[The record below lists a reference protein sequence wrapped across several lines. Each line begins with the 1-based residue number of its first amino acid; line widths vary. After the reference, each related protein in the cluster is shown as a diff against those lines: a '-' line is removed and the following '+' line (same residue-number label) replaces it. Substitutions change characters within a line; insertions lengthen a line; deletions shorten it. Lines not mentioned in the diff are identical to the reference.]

1 MDGAQK
7 RPTRRICLRF
17 PSLAMVD
24 NKSISATRDI
34 GIMAHVDAGKTT
46 TTERILFYTGRS
58 HRIGEVD
65 DGAATMD
72 YMVQEQER
80 GITIQSA
87 ATTCHWNDHRINII
101 DTPGHVDFTVEVER
115 ALRVLDGAVAVFD
128 AAAGVESQSET
139 VWRQASR
146 YGVPRIVFVNKFDKV
161 GAKLSITIDSL
172 RERLDAHPLIIH
184 LPIGAENDFSGVV
197 DLLEMQV
204 LHFTGDSGE
213 IVERTPLTETLD
225 AALFAEAKAARIVLI
240 EALGEVDEEV
250 MELYLGDSGT
260 EIGATVLKAALRRA
274 TLALKGFPVLCGS
287 SLRNKGVQPVLDAIV
302 DFLPSPLDLPP
313 VMARIAD
320 ASEGDAP
327 APAGGATAD
336 QLVER
341 RPTPTDPFLALAFKV
356 IHDPHRGALVFFRV
370 YSGTIKAREALTNA
384 TRKRKEKVHR
394 LLQIHANKTTECD
407 EVSVGDIVAAVGLK
421 FTGTGD
427 TLIAATDKERVVLAG
442 MEIPEPVIFRSI
454 EPKTAADQKDLDEA
468 LARFQRED
476 PSFKLREDKDSGQT
490 LVCGQGELHLEVLI
504 DRLLREYR
512 LDVRVGK
519 PQVAYRET
527 LGTAL
532 RKTLEYDREIG
543 GKRQYA
549 KVVLDLR
556 PRDRGTGNVFSNDL
570 PAAPDGKP
578 LLPAN
583 LVAAVEEAVGD
594 SFTRGPLLGFPVE
607 DVGVSLLDAAYD
619 ESDSSEG
626 AFKAA
631 ASMAFSEGSE
641 AANPRLLEPI
651 MAVDVSTPNDFTG
664 NVNSD
669 LSTRRGRVTG
679 MEPIPGSAN
688 AQTVRAEV
696 PLAQLVGYATA
707 LRSATQGR
715 ASYSMRFSHNA
726 EVSASVQQ
734 EVVTRIRGY

>member
-1 MDGAQK
+1 
-7 RPTRRICLRF
+7 
-17 PSLAMVD
+17 MVD
-24 NKSISATRDI
+24 NNTIAATRDI

-87 ATTCHWNDHRINII
+87 ATTCHWEDHRINII

-146 YGVPRIVFVNKFDKV
+146 YGVPRIVFINKFDKV

-172 RERLDAHPLIIH
+172 KERLEAHPLIIQ

-204 LHFTGDSGE
+204 LHFTGDAGE
-213 IVERTPLTETLD
+213 TVEKTPLTESID
-225 AALFAEAKAARIVLI
+225 AGLFAEATAARAALV
-240 EALGEVDEEV
+240 ESLGEVDEEI
-250 MELYLGDSGT
+250 MEMYLED
-260 EIGATVLKAALRRA
+260 EGASIAASDLKAALRRA
-274 TLALKGFPVLCGS
+274 TLQLKGFPVLCGS
-287 SLRNKGVQPVLDAIV
+287 SLRNKGVQPVLDAII

-313 VMARIAD
+313 VEAQVAGKDLEIAD
-320 ASEGDAP
+320 DAP
-327 APAGGATAD
+327 SV
-336 QLVER
+336 LR
-341 RPTPTDPFLALAFKV
+341 RPSPSDPFLALAFKV

-370 YSGTIKAREALTNA
+370 YSGTLKAREAITNA
-384 TRKRKEKVHR
+384 TRKRKEKVQR
-394 LLQIHANKTTECD
+394 LLQIHASKTTECD

-427 TLIAATDKERVVLAG
+427 TLIAAADKERVVLAG
-442 MEIPEPVIFRSI
+442 MKIPEPVIFRSI
-454 EPKTAADQKDLDEA
+454 EPKTAADQKNLEEA

-476 PSFKLREDKDSGQT
+476 PSFKLREDADSGQT

-504 DRLLREYR
+504 DRLLREYK

-527 LGTAL
+527 IASPL
-532 RKTLEYDREIG
+532 RKELEYDREIG

-549 KVVLDLR
+549 KVVIELA
-556 PRDRGTGNVFSNDL
+556 PRERGEGNLFTCVIGDG
-570 PAAPDGKP
+570 PDGKP

-583 LVAAVEEAVGD
+583 FVAAVEEAIGD

-607 DVGVSLLDAAYD
+607 DMAVTLVDAAFD
-619 ESDSSEG
+619 ETDTTEG
-626 AFKAA
+626 TFKAA
-631 ASMAFSEGSE
+631 AAMAFSEGVE
-641 AANPRLLEPI
+641 NAAPRLLEPI
-651 MAVDVSTPNDFTG
+651 MSVDVATPNDFTG
-664 NVNSD
+664 AVNSD
-669 LSTRRGRVTG
+669 LSGRRGRVIG

-715 ASYSMRFSHNA
+715 ASYSMRFSHNSD
-726 EVSASVQQ
+726 VSASVQD
-734 EVVTRIRGY
+734 EIVTRIRGY

>member
-1 MDGAQK
+1 
-7 RPTRRICLRF
+7 
-17 PSLAMVD
+17 MVD
-24 NKSISATRDI
+24 NNTIARTRDI

-146 YGVPRIVFVNKFDKV
+146 YGVPRIVFINKFDKV

-172 RERLDAHPLIIH
+172 KERLDAHPLIIQ

-197 DLLEMQV
+197 DLVDMAV
-204 LHFTGDSGE
+204 LHFTGDAGE
-213 IVERTPLTETLD
+213 TVEKTPLTEEID
-225 AALFAEAKAARIVLI
+225 AALFAEATEARAALI
-240 EALGEVDEEV
+240 ESLGEVDEEI
-250 MELYLGDSGT
+250 MEMYLEDEGAS
-260 EIGATVLKAALRRA
+260 IGSDVLKAALRRA
-274 TLALKGFPVLCGS
+274 TLELKGFPVLCGS
-287 SLRNKGVQPVLDAIV
+287 SLRNKGVQPVLDAIL
-302 DFLPSPLDLPP
+302 DFLPSPLELPP
-313 VMARIAD
+313 VQAQVATQGKDGNIEVA
-320 ASEGDAP
+320 EDAP
-327 APAGGATAD
+327 
-336 QLVER
+336 LVER
-341 RPTPTDPFLALAFKV
+341 RPSPTDPFLALAFKV
-356 IHDPHRGALVFFRV
+356 VHDPHRGALVFFRV
-370 YSGTIKAREALTNA
+370 YSGTLKAREAITNA
-384 TRKRKEKVHR
+384 TRKRKEKVQR
-394 LLQIHANKTTECD
+394 LLQIHASKTTECD
-407 EVSVGDIVAAVGLK
+407 EVSVGDIVAAVGFK

-427 TLIAATDKERVVLAG
+427 TLIAASDKERVVLAG

-468 LARFQRED
+468 LARFERED
-476 PSFKLREDKDSGQT
+476 PSFKLREDKDSGQV

-504 DRLLREYR
+504 DRLLREYK

-527 LGTAL
+527 IGSTL

-549 KVVLDLR
+549 KVVLDLA
-556 PRDRGTGNVFSNDL
+556 PRERGAGNLFESTIGDG
-570 PAAPDGKP
+570 PDGKP
-578 LLPAN
+578 LLAPGF
-583 LVAAVEEAVGD
+583 VAAVEEAIGD
-594 SFTRGPLLGFPVE
+594 SFTRGPLLGFPCE
-607 DVGVSLLDAAYD
+607 DVGVTLVDAAFD
-619 ESDSSEG
+619 ETDSSEG
-626 AFKAA
+626 SFKAA
-631 ASMAFSEGSE
+631 AAMAFSEGLEE
-641 AANPRLLEPI
+641 ATPRLLEPV
-651 MAVDVSTPNDFTG
+651 MAVDVATPNDFTG

-669 LSTRRGRVTG
+669 LSGRRGRVIG

-726 EVSASVQQ
+726 EVSASVQD

>member
-1 MDGAQK
+1 
-7 RPTRRICLRF
+7 
-17 PSLAMVD
+17 MVD
-24 NKSISATRDI
+24 NNSIAATRDI

-46 TTERILFYTGRS
+46 TTERVLFYTGRS

-72 YMVQEQER
+72 FMVQEQER

-101 DTPGHVDFTVEVER
+101 YTPGHVDFTVEVER

-128 AAAGVESQSET
+128 AAAGVESQYET

-146 YGVPRIVFVNKFDKV
+146 YGVPRVVFVNKFDKV
-161 GAKLSITIDSL
+161 GAKLSITLDSL
-172 RERLDAHPLIIH
+172 VERLDAHPLVIQ
-184 LPIGAENDFSGVV
+184 LPIGTENDFSGVV
-197 DLLEMQV
+197 DLIQMEV
-204 LHFTGDSGE
+204 LHFSGE
-213 IVERTPLTETLD
+213 SGETVERTPLTASID
-225 AALFAEAKAARIVLI
+225 PALFAEATQARTALI
-240 EALGEVDEEV
+240 EALGEVDETI
-250 MELYLGDSGT
+250 MEMYLEDEGAN
-260 EIGATVLKAALRRA
+260 IGVAELKAALRRA

-287 SLRNKGVQPVLDAIV
+287 SLRNKGVQPLLDAVV

-313 VMARIAD
+313 VKAKLQQP
-320 ASEGDAP
+320 E
-327 APAGGATAD
+327 GATESAEPK
-336 QLVER
+336 LLER
-341 RPTPTDPFLALAFKV
+341 RPSPTDPFLALAFKV
-356 IHDPHRGALVFFRV
+356 VHDPHRGALVFFRV
-370 YSGTIKAREALTNA
+370 YSGTLKAREALMNT

-394 LLQIHANKTTECD
+394 LLQIHASKTTEVD
-407 EVSVGDIVAAVGLK
+407 EVSVGDIVAAVGFK

-427 TLIAATDKERVVLAG
+427 TLIAATDKEEVVLAG

-468 LARFQRED
+468 LVRFQRED
-476 PSFKLREDKDSGQT
+476 PSFKLREDKDSGQV
-490 LVCGQGELHLEVLI
+490 LICGQGELHLEVII
-504 DRLLREYR
+504 DRMLREYK

-527 LGTAL
+527 IGKGV

-549 KVVLDLR
+549 KVVLDLA
-556 PRDRGTGNVFSNDL
+556 PRERGSGNLFESAVGNG
-570 PAAPDGKP
+570 PDGKP
-578 LLPAN
+578 RLPPN
-583 LVAAVEEAVGD
+583 FVAAVEEAIGD
-594 SFTRGPLLGFPVE
+594 SFTRGPLLGFACE
-607 DVGVSLLDAAYD
+607 DVGVTLVDAAFD
-619 ESDSSEG
+619 EAASSDGS
-626 AFKAA
+626 FKAA
-631 ASMAFSEGSE
+631 ASMAFNEGLEE
-641 AANPRLLEPI
+641 AFPRPLEPV
-651 MAVDVSTPNDFTG
+651 MAVDVATPNDFTG
-664 NVNSD
+664 AVNSD
-669 LSTRRGRVTG
+669 LSGRRGRVIG

-726 EVSASVQQ
+726 DVSAAVQQ

>member
-1 MDGAQK
+1 
-7 RPTRRICLRF
+7 
-17 PSLAMVD
+17 MVD
-24 NKSISATRDI
+24 NNTIAATRDI

-146 YGVPRIVFVNKFDKV
+146 YGVPRIVFINKFDKV

-172 RERLDAHPLIIH
+172 RERLDAHPLIIQ

-204 LHFTGDSGE
+204 LHFTGDAGE
-213 IVERTPLTETLD
+213 TVETTPLSEDID
-225 AALFAEAKAARIVLI
+225 AALFAEATEARIALI
-240 EALGEVDEEV
+240 EALGEVDEEI
-250 MELYLGDSGT
+250 MEMYLEDEGASIGT
-260 EIGATVLKAALRRA
+260 DVLKAALRRA
-274 TLALKGFPVLCGS
+274 TLTLKGFPVLCGS
-287 SLRNKGVQPVLDAIV
+287 SLRNKGVQPLLDAVLDY
-302 DFLPSPLDLPP
+302 LPSPLDLPP
-313 VMARIAD
+313 VQAKVARSGKGSGKESGKESGNEADVAQTDAD
-320 ASEGDAP
+320 AE
-327 APAGGATAD
+327 
-336 QLVER
+336 LVER
-341 RPTPTDPFLALAFKV
+341 RPSPTDPFLALAFKV
-356 IHDPHRGALVFFRV
+356 VHDPHRGALVFFRV
-370 YSGTIKAREALTNA
+370 YSGTLKARDAITNT
-384 TRKRKEKVHR
+384 TRKRKEKVQR
-394 LLQIHANKTTECD
+394 LLQIHASKTTECD
-407 EVSVGDIVAAVGLK
+407 EVSVGDIVAAVGFK
-421 FTGTGD
+421 FTATGD
-427 TLIAATDKERVVLAG
+427 TLIAAADKQRVTLAG

-468 LARFQRED
+468 LTRFQRED
-476 PSFKLREDKDSGQT
+476 PSFKIREDKETGQT
-490 LVCGQGELHLEVLI
+490 LICGQGELHLEVLI
-504 DRLLREYR
+504 DRLLREYK
-512 LDVRVGK
+512 LDVRVGR

-527 LGTAL
+527 ISAPL
-532 RKTLEYDREIG
+532 RKELEYDREIG

-549 KVVLDLR
+549 KVVLDLA
-556 PRDRGTGNVFSNDL
+556 PRERGVGNHFESTLGDG
-570 PAAPDGKP
+570 PDGKP
-578 LLPAN
+578 LLPEN
-583 LVAAVEEAVGD
+583 FVAAIEEAIGD
-594 SFTRGPLLGFPVE
+594 SFTRGPLLGFPCE
-607 DVGVSLLDAAYD
+607 DVGVTLVDAAFD
-619 ESDSSEG
+619 ENDTSEG
-626 AFKAA
+626 SFKAA
-631 ASMAFSEGSE
+631 ASMAFNEGLE
-641 AANPRLLEPI
+641 NATPTLLEPV
-651 MAVDVSTPNDFTG
+651 MSVDVATPNDFTG
-664 NVNSD
+664 AVNSD
-669 LSTRRGRVTG
+669 LSGRRGRVIG

>member
-1 MDGAQK
+1 
-7 RPTRRICLRF
+7 
-17 PSLAMVD
+17 MVD
-24 NKSISATRDI
+24 NNTIAATRDI

-146 YGVPRIVFVNKFDKV
+146 YGVPRIVFINKFDKV

-172 RERLDAHPLIIH
+172 RERLDAHPLIIQ

-197 DLLEMQV
+197 DLIEMQV
-204 LHFTGDSGE
+204 LHFTGDAGE
-213 IVERTPLTETLD
+213 TVEKTPLTEDID
-225 AALFAEAKAARIVLI
+225 AALFAQAREARGALI
-240 EALGEVDEEV
+240 EALGEVDEEI
-250 MELYLGDSGT
+250 MEMYLEDEGSSIGT
-260 EIGATVLKAALRRA
+260 DVLKAALRRA
-274 TLALKGFPVLCGS
+274 TLTLAGFPVLCGS
-287 SLRNKGVQPVLDAIV
+287 SLRNKGVQPLLDAIL
-302 DFLPSPLDLPP
+302 DYLPSPLDLPP
-313 VMARIAD
+313 VKAQLSGSGTGTGSGSGGKDVEAT
-320 ASEGDAP
+320 EGAE
-327 APAGGATAD
+327 
-336 QLVER
+336 LVER
-341 RPTPTDPFLALAFKV
+341 RPSPTDPFLALAFKV
-356 IHDPHRGALVFFRV
+356 VHDPHRGALVFFRV
-370 YSGTIKAREALTNA
+370 YSGSLKAREAITNT
-384 TRKRKEKVHR
+384 TRQRKEKVQR
-394 LLQIHANKTTECD
+394 LLQIHASKTTECD
-407 EVSVGDIVAAVGLK
+407 EVSVGDIVAAVGFK
-421 FTGTGD
+421 FTATGD
-427 TLIAATDKERVVLAG
+427 TLIAASDKQRVVLAG

-468 LARFQRED
+468 LTRFQRED
-476 PSFKLREDKDSGQT
+476 PSFKIREDKETGQT
-490 LVCGQGELHLEVLI
+490 LICGQGELHLEVLI
-504 DRLLREYR
+504 DRLLREYK
-512 LDVRVGK
+512 LDVRVGR

-527 LGTAL
+527 IGASL
-532 RKTLEYDREIG
+532 RKELEYDREIG

-549 KVVLDLR
+549 KVVLDLA
-556 PRDRGTGNVFSNDL
+556 PRERGQGNHFESTLGDG
-570 PAAPDGKP
+570 PDGKP
-578 LLPAN
+578 LLPDN
-583 LVAAVEEAVGD
+583 FVAAVEEAIGD
-594 SFTRGPLLGFPVE
+594 SFTRGPLLGFPCE
-607 DVGVSLLDAAYD
+607 DVGVTLVDAAYD
-619 ESDSSEG
+619 ENDTSEG
-626 AFKAA
+626 SFKAA
-631 ASMAFSEGSE
+631 ASMAFNEGLE
-641 AANPRLLEPI
+641 NATPRLLEPI
-651 MAVDVSTPNDFTG
+651 MSVDVATPNDFTG
-664 NVNSD
+664 AVNSD
-669 LSTRRGRVTG
+669 LSGRRGRVIG

-726 EVSASVQQ
+726 EVSSSVQQ

>member
-1 MDGAQK
+1 
-7 RPTRRICLRF
+7 
-17 PSLAMVD
+17 MVD
-24 NKSISATRDI
+24 NNTIAATRDI

-87 ATTCHWNDHRINII
+87 ATTCHWKDHRINII

-161 GAKLSITIDSL
+161 GAKLSITLDSL
-172 RERLDAHPLIIH
+172 VERLAAHPLVIQ

-197 DLLEMQV
+197 DLVQMQV

-213 IVERTPLTETLD
+213 TVERTPLTED
-225 AALFAEAKAARIVLI
+225 IDPALFAEASEARTALI
-240 EALGEVDEEV
+240 EALGEVDERI
-250 MELYLGDSGT
+250 MEMYLEDEGASIGT
-260 EIGATVLKAALRRA
+260 DDLKAALRRA
-274 TLALKGFPVLCGS
+274 TLSLKGFPVLCGS
-287 SLRNKGVQPVLDAIV
+287 SLRNKGVQPLLDAVV

-313 VMARIAD
+313 VKAKL
-320 ASEGDAP
+320 
-327 APAGGATAD
+327 AGEVEAGTEPT
-336 QLVER
+336 LLER
-341 RPTPTDPFLALAFKV
+341 RPSPTDPFLALAFKV
-356 IHDPHRGALVFFRV
+356 VHDPHRGALVFFRV
-370 YSGTIKAREALTNA
+370 YSGTLKAREALTNT
-384 TRKRKEKVHR
+384 TRKRKEKVQR
-394 LLQIHANKTTECD
+394 LLQIHASKTTEVD
-407 EVSVGDIVAAVGLK
+407 EVSVGDIVAAVGFK
-421 FTGTGD
+421 FTATGD
-427 TLIAATDKERVVLAG
+427 TLIAASDKEQVVLAG

-468 LARFQRED
+468 IIRFQRED
-476 PSFKLREDKDSGQT
+476 PSFKLREDKDSGQA
-490 LVCGQGELHLEVLI
+490 LICGQGELHLEVII
-504 DRLLREYR
+504 DRLLREYK
-512 LDVRVGK
+512 LDVRVGR

-527 LGTAL
+527 IGKSL

-549 KVVLDLR
+549 KVVLDLA
-556 PRDRGTGNVFSNDL
+556 PRERGSGNLFESALRDG
-570 PAAPDGKP
+570 PDGKP
-578 LLPAN
+578 LIPPN
-583 LVAAVEEAVGD
+583 FVAAVEEAVGD
-594 SFTRGPLLGFPVE
+594 SFTRGPLLGFACE
-607 DVGVSLLDAAYD
+607 DVGVTLVDAAFD
-619 ESDSSEG
+619 EAASSEG

-631 ASMAFSEGSE
+631 ASMAFNEGLEE
-641 AANPRLLEPI
+641 ASPRLLEPI
-651 MAVDVSTPNDFTG
+651 MAVDVATPNDFTG
-664 NVNSD
+664 AVNSD
-669 LSTRRGRVTG
+669 LSGRRGRVIG

-726 EVSASVQQ
+726 EVSAAVQQ

>member
-1 MDGAQK
+1 
-7 RPTRRICLRF
+7 
-17 PSLAMVD
+17 MVD
-24 NKSISATRDI
+24 NNTIARTRDI

-58 HRIGEVD
+58 HRIGEGD

-146 YGVPRIVFVNKFDKV
+146 YGVPRIVFINKFDKV

-172 RERLDAHPLIIH
+172 KERLDAHPLIIQ

-197 DLLEMQV
+197 DLVDMAV
-204 LHFTGDSGE
+204 LHFTGDAGE
-213 IVERTPLTETLD
+213 TVEKTPLTEEID
-225 AALFAEAKAARIVLI
+225 AALFAEATEARAALI
-240 EALGEVDEEV
+240 ESLGEVDEEI
-250 MELYLGDSGT
+250 MEMYLEDEGAS
-260 EIGATVLKAALRRA
+260 IGSDVLKAALRRA
-274 TLALKGFPVLCGS
+274 TLELKGFPVLCGS
-287 SLRNKGVQPVLDAIV
+287 SLRNKGVQPVLDAIL
-302 DFLPSPLDLPP
+302 DFLPSPLELPP
-313 VMARIAD
+313 VQAQVATQGKDGNIEVA
-320 ASEGDAP
+320 EDAP
-327 APAGGATAD
+327 
-336 QLVER
+336 LVER
-341 RPTPTDPFLALAFKV
+341 RPSPTDPFLALAFKV
-356 IHDPHRGALVFFRV
+356 VHDPHRGALVFFRV
-370 YSGTIKAREALTNA
+370 YSGTLKAREAITNA
-384 TRKRKEKVHR
+384 TRKRKEKVQR
-394 LLQIHANKTTECD
+394 LLQIHASKTTECD
-407 EVSVGDIVAAVGLK
+407 EVSVGDIVAAVGFK

-427 TLIAATDKERVVLAG
+427 TLIAASDKERVVLAG

-468 LARFQRED
+468 LARFERED
-476 PSFKLREDKDSGQT
+476 PSFKLREDKDSGQV

-504 DRLLREYR
+504 DRLLREYK

-527 LGTAL
+527 IGSTL

-549 KVVLDLR
+549 KVVLDLA
-556 PRDRGTGNVFSNDL
+556 PRERGAGNLFESTIGDG
-570 PAAPDGKP
+570 PDGKP
-578 LLPAN
+578 LLAPGF
-583 LVAAVEEAVGD
+583 VAAVEEAIGD
-594 SFTRGPLLGFPVE
+594 SFTRGPLLGFPCE
-607 DVGVSLLDAAYD
+607 DVGVTLVDAAFD
-619 ESDSSEG
+619 ETDSSEG
-626 AFKAA
+626 SFKAA
-631 ASMAFSEGSE
+631 AAMAFSEGLEE
-641 AANPRLLEPI
+641 ATPRLLEPV
-651 MAVDVSTPNDFTG
+651 MAVDVATPNDFTG

-669 LSTRRGRVTG
+669 LSGRRGRVIG

-726 EVSASVQQ
+726 EVSASVQD

>member
-1 MDGAQK
+1 
-7 RPTRRICLRF
+7 
-17 PSLAMVD
+17 MVD
-24 NKSISATRDI
+24 NNSIAATRDI

-87 ATTCHWNDHRINII
+87 ATTCHWKDHRINII

-172 RERLDAHPLIIH
+172 KERLDAHALIIQ
-184 LPIGAENDFSGVV
+184 LPIGSENDFVGVV

-204 LHFTGDSGE
+204 LAFTGDSGE
-213 IVERTPLTETLD
+213 TVQRTPLTESSDPDLFAQATEAR
-225 AALFAEAKAARIVLI
+225 AALV
-240 EALGEVDEEV
+240 EALGEVDETI
-250 MELYLGDSGT
+250 MEMYLED
-260 EIGATVLKAALRRA
+260 EDAIIPAADLKAALRRA
-274 TLALKGFPVLCGS
+274 TLTLKGFPVLCGS
-287 SLRNKGVQPVLDAIV
+287 SLRNKGVQPVLDAIL

-313 VMARIAD
+313 VQAKVAG
-320 ASEGDAP
+320 SELEVPEDAP
-327 APAGGATAD
+327 
-336 QLVER
+336 LVQR
-341 RPTPTDPFLALAFKV
+341 RPSPTEPFLALAFKV
-356 IHDPHRGALVFFRV
+356 IHDSHRGALVFFRV
-370 YSGTIKAREALTNA
+370 YSGTLKAREAITNA
-384 TRKRKEKVHR
+384 TRMRKEKVQR
-394 LLQIHANKTTECD
+394 LLLIHASKTTECD
-407 EVSVGDIVAAVGLK
+407 EVSVGDIVAAVGFK

-427 TLIAATDKERVVLAG
+427 TLIAASDNERVVLAG

-454 EPKTAADQKDLDEA
+454 EPKTAADQKNLEEA
-468 LARFQRED
+468 LTRFQRED
-476 PSFKLREDKDSGQT
+476 PSFKLREDLDSGQT

-527 LGTAL
+527 IGTRL
-532 RKTLEYDREIG
+532 RKQLEYDREIG

-549 KVVLDLR
+549 KVVIVLA
-556 PRDRGTGNVFSNDL
+556 PRERGSGNLFESEIGVD
-570 PAAPDGKP
+570 ADGKP

-583 LVAAVEEAVGD
+583 FVAAVEDAIVD

-607 DVGVSLLDAAYD
+607 DVSVTLVDAAFHD
-619 ESDSSEG
+619 TDTSEG
-626 AFKAA
+626 SFKAA
-631 ASMAFSEGSE
+631 ASMAFSEGLNE
-641 AANPRLLEPI
+641 ASPRLLEPV
-651 MAVDVSTPNDFTG
+651 MSVDVATPNDFTG
-664 NVNSD
+664 AVNSD
-669 LSTRRGRVTG
+669 LSGRRGRVIG
-679 MEPIPGSAN
+679 MDPIPGSAN

-715 ASYSMRFSHNA
+715 ASYSMRFSHNSD
-726 EVSASVQQ
+726 VSASVQD

>member
-1 MDGAQK
+1 
-7 RPTRRICLRF
+7 
-17 PSLAMVD
+17 MVD
-24 NKSISATRDI
+24 NNTIAATRDI

-139 VWRQASR
+139 VWRQATR
-146 YGVPRIVFVNKFDKV
+146 YGVPRIVFINKFDKV

-172 RERLDAHPLIIH
+172 KERLDAHPLIIQ

-197 DLLEMQV
+197 DLIEMQV
-204 LHFTGDSGE
+204 LHNVGE
-213 IVERTPLTETLD
+213 AGETVERTPLTEEID
-225 AALFAEAKAARIVLI
+225 AALFAEATEARTTLI
-240 EALGEVDEEV
+240 EALGEVDEEI
-250 MELYLGDSGT
+250 MEMYLEDEGASIGT
-260 EIGATVLKAALRRA
+260 DALKAALRRA
-274 TLALKGFPVLCGS
+274 TLELKGFPVLCGS
-287 SLRNKGVQPVLDAIV
+287 SLRNKGVQPLLDAIIEY
-302 DFLPSPLDLPP
+302 LPSPLDLKP
-313 VMARIAD
+313 VEAETEKGEA
-320 ASEGDAP
+320 
-327 APAGGATAD
+327 
-336 QLVER
+336 VVR

-370 YSGTIKAREALTNA
+370 YSGTLKAREALQNA
-384 TRKRKEKVHR
+384 TRKRKEKVQR

-407 EVSVGDIVAAVGLK
+407 EVSVGDIVAAVGFK

-427 TLIAATDKERVVLAG
+427 TLLAASDKERVVLAG

-454 EPKTAADQKDLDEA
+454 EPNTAGDQKDLDEA
-468 LARFQRED
+468 LARFMRED
-476 PSFKLREDKDSGQT
+476 PSFKVREDKDSGQT

-504 DRLLREYR
+504 DRLLREYK

-527 LGTAL
+527 IGVPL
-532 RKTLEYDREIG
+532 RKELEYDREIG

-549 KVVLDLR
+549 KVSLELA
-556 PRDRGTGNVFSNDL
+556 PLERGAGNTFSAAL
-570 PAAPDGKP
+570 PETPDGKP
-578 LLPAN
+578 YIPQN
-583 LVAAVEEAVGD
+583 FVAAVEEAIGD
-594 SFTRGPLLGFPVE
+594 SFTRGPLLGFPIE
-607 DVGVSLLDAAYD
+607 DMSVTLVDAAFD

-626 AFKAA
+626 SFKAA
-631 ASMAFSEGSE
+631 AAMAFSEGME
-641 AANPRLLEPI
+641 AATPRLLEPV
-651 MAVDVSTPNDFTG
+651 MAVDVATPNDFTG

-669 LSTRRGRVTG
+669 LSGRRGRVIG

-715 ASYSMRFSHNA
+715 ANYTMRFSHNA
-726 EVSASVQQ
+726 EVSASIQE